1 MKKLIM
7 KQLLIPMCP
16 HIMANRQLDLLD
28 KLILSYVKNWE
39 SKGQVCFAKNSFF
52 SELFG
57 ETQDAISFSISKLVT
72 LKLLRCTQVPGGRCL
87 QYEIPIPVE
96 QPEINVFE
104 I

>member
-1 MKKLIM
+1 M

-16 HIMANRQLDLLD
+16 HITSNRQLDLLD

-39 SKGQVCFAKNSFF
+39 AKGQICYAKNSFF

-57 ETQDAISFSISKLVT
+57 ESQDAISLSIAKLGA
-72 LKLLRCTQVPGGRCL
+72 LKLLRVANVPGGRCL
-87 QYEIPIPVE
+87 QYEIPIPVQTE
-96 QPEINVFE
+96 EINVFE

>member
-1 MKKLIM
+1 M

-39 SKGQVCFAKNSFF
+39 SKGQICFAKNSFF